1 MSGRSPSTRRR
12 SSRLWAS
19 PLIVA
24 AACGANLEAQQ
35 VAPDARTSAPTTTW
49 AIQGDEVD
57 VHLRALQDLGRLDAR
72 PWSLREIATC
82 VTHPADSVLLPGAWR
97 ARLSCG
103 TTSRR
108 LRVAPLQVGATYN
121 SSRPFGLHGGP
132 TWAGVGVTGAVRAG
146 VAAAY
151 GPLSITLAPV
161 AFWAQNAAF
170 GSAVVARS
178 PFIDMPDRFGSGS
191 YARIDPGESEV
202 RVSAFGLTAGLSSA
216 VEIWGPARTHAL
228 VLGPHAGGIPRFFAG
243 TSRPLDVGIGRV
255 HGRMILG
262 RLGQSSFTN
271 IPADSAVRLA
281 AGLVAVFQPRGFA
294 GLEIGGG
301 RFFHRVSD
309 DGVDAGDLLVPFEGL
324 LKARLRDKDDPTK
337 SPADNQIA
345 SLFFR
350 WATRGI
356 EVYGEYARDDHNA
369 DLRDLAVEP
378 DHESAYLVGFQ
389 RTWAATE
396 ALTVLTAEVVN
407 ARITHLSRVRGQ
419 GAFYVH
425 TMVRQGHTNRGLA
438 LGTPAAPGGGGLLVA
453 LDRYGARGRVGV
465 RLDRIPRGLVLT
477 ESSTDEVEMLHLLS
491 VELSRFDGARELFA
505 AGGPMIA
512 SRATGTSLG
521 AHLAV
526 GVRLP
531 LTARTDR

>member
-1 MSGRSPSTRRR
+1 MSGCSVKACGR
-12 SSRLWAS
+12 SSRLWAAS
-19 PLIVA
+19 IVA
-24 AACGANLEAQQ
+24 VACGAKLEAQQ
-35 VAPDARTSAPTTTW
+35 AASDSRTSAPTTTW
-49 AIQGDEVD
+49 AIQGDQVD
-57 VHLRALQDLGRLDAR
+57 VYLRALQDVGRLDAR
-72 PWSLREIATC
+72 PWSLRQIASCLAPPT
-82 VTHPADSVLLPGAWR
+82 DSAPMPGAWR
-97 ARLSCG
+97 VRLSCG
-103 TTSRR
+103 ATSRR
-108 LRVAPLQVGATYN
+108 LHVAPLQAGATYN

-146 VAAAY
+146 VSATY
-151 GPLSITLAPV
+151 GPLSMTLAPV
-161 AFWAQNAAF
+161 AFWAQNAPF
-170 GSAVVARS
+170 GGAVVARS

-202 RVSAFGLTAGLSSA
+202 RVTAFGLTAGLSSA

-243 TSRPLDVGIGRV
+243 TAKPIDVGIGRV

-262 RLGQSSFTN
+262 RLGQSSYTD
-271 IPADSAVRLA
+271 IPADSATRLA
-281 AGLVAVFQPRGFA
+281 AGLVAVFQPRVFDGM
-294 GLEIGGG
+294 EIGGG

-309 DGVDAGDLLVPFEGL
+309 HGVGAGDLLVPFEGL

-369 DLRDLAVEP
+369 DLRDLTVEP

-389 RTWAATE
+389 RTWAASD
-396 ALTVLTAEVVN
+396 AVTVLTAEVVN
-407 ARITHLSRVRGQ
+407 ARITHLSRVRGE

-425 TMVRQGHTNRGLA
+425 TMVRQGHTNRGLV
-438 LGTPAAPGGGGLLVA
+438 LGTPAAPGGGGMLIA
-453 LDRYGARGRVGV
+453 LDRYGTRGRVGV
-465 RLDRIPRGLVLT
+465 RLDRIPRGVLLT
-477 ESSTDEVEMLHLLS
+477 ESTADEIEMLHVLS
-491 VELSRFDGARELFA
+491 VELSRLDGARELFVT
-505 AGGPMIA
+505 GGPLIA
-512 SRATGTSLG
+512 SRSTGSSLG

-526 GVRLP
+526 GVRVP
-531 LTARTDR
+531 LMAGMDR